1 MVRNWQKINDFA
13 FRHYLI
19 LTGII
24 ILGSIL
30 RFGNLDLKPLGIDE
44 VITAVFSLGKS
55 FDDIPTEVVFPV
67 SLLQELLTLDPEI
80 SCQQIAGTVIAQST
94 HPPVFFCLMHQ
105 WLTWVAPLPVTEVWK
120 LRSFPALLG
129 VVTIAAV
136 YYLNRLAFSRAAGLM
151 GAAVMAV
158 SPFGIY
164 LSQEARHYTLP
175 VLLITIALIG
185 IVQIQKDLDR
195 GRQRPL
201 VWLSWIVVNT
211 LSFYVHYFCLLA
223 FIAQVA
229 ILAGLIYRSLRK
241 HFFSYLALSLFPLV
255 FFLTWAPIL
264 LEHITS
270 PKTTWLPSPENI
282 VPFVQIL
289 VAWLMMTIA
298 LPIENQPLTIQI
310 FMGLL
315 TLAFGVWLT
324 IQICPGLRLM
334 WRMSKTRRVT
344 FTLCSFIALVLLQ
357 FLALVYLLKKDITVA
372 PRYSF
377 IYYPAICALLGAS
390 LVSQQRG
397 NKSKKISFSKGE
409 ISHFSAMTKPSALCP
424 LPSAFPPKENQEFSF
439 LRRWRQ
445 KIYRSLA
452 IVLFV
457 GVISSIFVIFDCAF
471 QKPYLPQ
478 LAASHFNQS
487 PAPVMVVMGYNN
499 SIGIALGLSYAL
511 ALDEVRAK
519 ERQTLL
525 AFWDNSDGY
534 ELIWQKLS
542 NLSFSPLNLWVV
554 APGLKRVGYP
564 QSLQVGKRSSCHQDP
579 EQYYRVGIPYQFY
592 LCQLQ

>member
-1 MVRNWQKINDFA
+1 MVGNWQKINDFA
-13 FRHYLI
+13 LRHYLI

-24 ILGSIL
+24 IIGSIL

-55 FDDIPTEVVFPV
+55 FQDIPTEVVFPI
-67 SLLQELLTLDPEI
+67 SFLQELFTLNPEI
-80 SCQQIAGTVIAQST
+80 SCQQIAGTVTAQST

-105 WLTWVAPLPVTEVWK
+105 WLTWVAALPMTEVWK
-120 LRSFPALLG
+120 LRALPALLG
-129 VVTIAAV
+129 VVAIAAV
-136 YYLNRLAFSRAAGLM
+136 YCLNRLAFSRAAGLM
-151 GAAVMAV
+151 GAAIMAV

-175 VLLITIALIG
+175 VLLITIGLIG

-229 ILAGLIYRSLRK
+229 ILAVLIYRSLRK

-390 LVSQQRG
+390 LVSQQQG
-397 NKSKKISFSKGE
+397 NKSKKISFSQGE
-409 ISHFSAMTKPSALCP
+409 MSHFSPMTKPSALCP
-424 LPSAFPPKENQEFSF
+424 LPSAFRRRRLNQ
-439 LRRWRQ
+439 
-445 KIYRSLA
+445 
-452 IVLFV
+452 
-457 GVISSIFVIFDCAF
+457 
-471 QKPYLPQ
+471 
-478 LAASHFNQS
+478 N
-487 PAPVMVVMGYNN
+487 
-499 SIGIALGLSYAL
+499 
-511 ALDEVRAK
+511 
-519 ERQTLL
+519 
-525 AFWDNSDGY
+525 
-534 ELIWQKLS
+534 
-542 NLSFSPLNLWVV
+542 
-554 APGLKRVGYP
+554 
-564 QSLQVGKRSSCHQDP
+564 
-579 EQYYRVGIPYQFY
+579 
-592 LCQLQ
+592 